1 MRSWSRPGLCSAE
14 NSYKAAMGC
23 WLGTRPSCLRGF
35 LVASPTSGPEPVWED
50 SSARMLG
57 SVICKRAW
65 ELDRGMAGPAGPWR
79 GWAPGVGPVK
89 GCREGSSVG
98 VPRRLGLQAS
108 EQPHGS
114 RLSALAPLWATERG
128 SYCRSRNQGRPGK

>member
-1 MRSWSRPGLCSAE
+1 
-14 NSYKAAMGC
+14 MGC

-79 GWAPGVGPVK
+79 GGTRGGAGEGVQGGLLRGGAKAPGP
-89 GCREGSSVG
+89 
-98 VPRRLGLQAS
+98 PGL
-108 EQPHGS
+108 
-114 RLSALAPLWATERG
+114 
-128 SYCRSRNQGRPGK
+128 